1 MLNKIEFKFSNY
13 ILIESFSKLEIYTI
27 IYAFLL
33 DVMKS
38 IVIKSDIV
46 QRIQTILWI
55 DTMFNI

>member
-38 IVIKSDIV
+38 IVIKSDTV